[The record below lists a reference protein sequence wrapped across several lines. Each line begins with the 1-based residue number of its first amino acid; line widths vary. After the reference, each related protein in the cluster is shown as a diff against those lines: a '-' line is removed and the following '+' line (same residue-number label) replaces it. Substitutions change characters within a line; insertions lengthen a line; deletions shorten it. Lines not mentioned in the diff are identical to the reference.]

1 MIAVKK
7 VERIEV
13 SNIQQE
19 FTIKEAE
26 DESEK

>member
-1 MIAVKK
+1 MIIVEK
-7 VERIEV
+7 VEKIEV

-26 DESEK
+26 DENEK